1 MPKLIPALKNDRG
14 CACSSAASTLGWMG
28 EEARSAGPA
37 LIQALQ
43 QDQSLYVRS
52 RVALALGKIG
62 SVDAVPALTQS
73 LKDPNQEVRASA
85 AKLLGKMR
93 KMEIAPALTQVLQ
106 DELWF
111 VRDAAPAL
119 I

>member
-1 MPKLIPALKNDRG
+1 
-14 CACSSAASTLGWMG
+14 MG

-73 LKDPNQEVRASA
+73 LKDSNQEVRASA
-85 AKLLGKMR
+85 AKSLGKMR

-106 DELWF
+106 DELSF
-111 VRDAAPAL
+111 VRGR
-119 I
+119 